1 MLPIGLDP
9 SGALLPG
16 ADAEASTHNGGLS
29 PTAKWL
35 VGAALLVALNVGL
48 VGANLHRFELP
59 PFSRSGETSQTAAPV
74 TSAEPVASSRQHA
87 VIPAPESALVG
98 PVEAP
103 SAPAPVEAPTV
114 APAPEPRKLM
124 AVLSSQGR
132 LMVAGDVPTEALA
145 AALVARASAVL
156 PDGDD
161 AVIADI
167 AVHPEAAA
175 EVAALPVLLWEPAI
189 FAPSSSTLSPDFTPV
204 LDLAVALV
212 ADSPHLKLE
221 VEGHASPDGAI
232 TPNLFLSAERV
243 ASVIAYLTAAG
254 VGEDQIVTAAFG
266 ESVPAAQGSDSG
278 TALSDPSRRVEVFIV
293 NMFEER

>member
-1 MLPIGLDP
+1 
-9 SGALLPG
+9 
-16 ADAEASTHNGGLS
+16 
-29 PTAKWL
+29 
-35 VGAALLVALNVGL
+35 
-48 VGANLHRFELP
+48 
-59 PFSRSGETSQTAAPV
+59 
-74 TSAEPVASSRQHA
+74 
-87 VIPAPESALVG
+87 
-98 PVEAP
+98 
-103 SAPAPVEAPTV
+103 
-114 APAPEPRKLM
+114 M